1 MKIVTCFVR
10 KDETKKDFELLN
22 EEEKA
27 KLADALQEKALKALS
42 VQAQDDSE
50 EIQESDEDAKED
62 AQEE

>member
-42 VQAQDDSE
+42 VQAQDDFE
-50 EIQESDEDAKED
+50 EIEESDESAKENT
-62 AQEE
+62 QEE